1 MNFITA
7 LLSIS
12 CIIILA
18 ILFLFQMRI
27 ILLQKEKQTARDILE
42 RQIRLT
48 DAYAWEVESKRFELM
63 QALTELRKVHD
74 NAVRV
79 NRNLEEEVCKRTKAL
94 SDQNQKI
101 IEYHFINAHKLR
113 APVARIL
120 GLASLLQ
127 KSAITEN
134 NILVIQHLAN
144 AAQEL
149 DDTVHAIQQTLYAAE
164 YTERMKS
171 A

>member
-1 MNFITA
+1 MNLITA
-7 LLSIS
+7 LVIIS
-12 CIIILA
+12 SIIIFAL
-18 ILFLFQMRI
+18 LFLLQMRI
-27 ILLQKEKQTARDILE
+27 IHLQKEKQIAHQQLE

-63 QALTELRKVHD
+63 QALTEVRKAHES
-74 NAVRV
+74 AIQV

-94 SDQNQKI
+94 SAQNQKI

-113 APVARIL
+113 APVARIM

-127 KSAITEN
+127 KSSVTEN
-134 NILVIQHLAN
+134 NILVIEHLAH
-144 AAQEL
+144 AVQEL

>member
-1 MNFITA
+1 MNLITA

-12 CIIILA
+12 CITVLA
-18 ILFLFQMRI
+18 ILLLFQMRI
-27 ILLQKEKQTARDILE
+27 VHLQKEKQTARDILD
-42 RQIRLT
+42 RQIQLT

-63 QALTELRKVHD
+63 QALTELRKAHENTVL
-74 NAVRV
+74 V
-79 NRNLEEEVCKRTKAL
+79 NRNLEEEVCRRTKAL
-94 SDQNQKI
+94 TDQNQKI

-113 APVARIL
+113 APVARIM

-127 KSAITEN
+127 KGGVAEN
-134 NILVIQHLAN
+134 NMLVIQHLAN
-144 AAQEL
+144 AVQEL

-164 YTERMKS
+164 YNERMKS